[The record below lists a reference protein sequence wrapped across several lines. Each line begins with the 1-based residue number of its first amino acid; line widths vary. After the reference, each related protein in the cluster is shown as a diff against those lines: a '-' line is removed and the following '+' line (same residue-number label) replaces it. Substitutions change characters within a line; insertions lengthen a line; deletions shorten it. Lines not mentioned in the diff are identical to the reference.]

1 MKTQTLNA
9 PDIFFTRIVQ
19 SIGLKVATNL
29 LIRMPP
35 CVNFRGLEYHRGMM
49 CEMFFTVVQL
59 IMQ

>member
-1 MKTQTLNA
+1 MKMQTLNA
-9 PDIFFTRIVQ
+9 PDMFFTCFIQ

-35 CVNFRGLEYHRGMM
+35 CVNFRGLEYHRMM
-49 CEMFFTVVQL
+49 SEMFFALVQL

>member
-9 PDIFFTRIVQ
+9 SDMFFTHFIQ
-19 SIGLKVATNL
+19 SIGLKVATNV
-29 LIRMPP
+29 LIRIPP

-49 CEMFFTVVQL
+49 SEMFFALVQL